1 LAKGL
6 VNVTVG
12 ANTST
17 VKTAITNLV
26 TEYNKVE
33 SVIGT
38 QTASTTDS
46 TGKVTAG
53 LLAGDQDT
61 ENMITS
67 LRNLMNQ
74 AVSSISG
81 QPLRLSDLGF
91 NSDGQDNSLTTSDTS
106 GLDTALA
113 TNPAGLKDLFTNAT
127 SGLAVQLNSFLTD
140 TIGTAG
146 ASADGT
152 ITTTD
157 GSLVTHQANLTKQ
170 SAAIDTQ
177 ISNIETQVQAY
188 QTSMDNEFVAMETA
202 ESKTNQQMSYL
213 TQAFSGSSSSG

>member
-1 LAKGL
+1 
-6 VNVTVG
+6 
-12 ANTST
+12 
-17 VKTAITNLV
+17 
-26 TEYNKVE
+26 
-33 SVIGT
+33 
-38 QTASTTDS
+38 
-46 TGKVTAG
+46 
-53 LLAGDQDT
+53 
-61 ENMITS
+61 
-67 LRNLMNQ
+67 
-74 AVSSISG
+74 
-81 QPLRLSDLGF
+81 
-91 NSDGQDNSLTTSDTS
+91 
-106 GLDTALA
+106 LA

-127 SGLAVQLNSFLTD
+127 SGLAVELDSFLTD

-152 ITTTD
+152 ITTD

-202 ESKTNQQMSYL
+202 ESKTNQQMAYL